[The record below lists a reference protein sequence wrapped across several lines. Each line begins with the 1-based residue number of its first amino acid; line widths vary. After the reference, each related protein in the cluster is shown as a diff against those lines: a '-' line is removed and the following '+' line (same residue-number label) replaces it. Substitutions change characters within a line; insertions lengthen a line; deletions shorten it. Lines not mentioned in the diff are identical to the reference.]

1 MDAVLFGKEFNR
13 MCNYFTG
20 SCYGCGVLDIE
31 GNSCFEIFKV
41 HPEEVVEIVEKWS
54 KEHPAKTN
62 ADKFKEVFGMTVWES
77 IDKGH
82 GDWSSWW
89 DAPYIAPK
97 EK

>member
-31 GNSCFEIFKV
+31 GNYCFEIFKV

-54 KEHPAKTN
+54 K
-62 ADKFKEVFGMTVWES
+62 
-77 IDKGH
+77 
-82 GDWSSWW
+82 
-89 DAPYIAPK
+89 
-97 EK
+97 